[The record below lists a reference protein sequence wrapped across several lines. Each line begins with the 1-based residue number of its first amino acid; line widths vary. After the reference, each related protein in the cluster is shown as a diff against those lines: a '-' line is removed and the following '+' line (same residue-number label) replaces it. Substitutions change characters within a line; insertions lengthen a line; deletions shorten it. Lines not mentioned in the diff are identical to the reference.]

1 MARSSRQQTRAHKR
15 PRIAERPT
23 PRKQPRSDDPVIGG
37 LPLAWRFSDHDRGGP
52 WAWSGLDDASEYK
65 RVMEQLHEF
74 ERMNWNAIVGRG
86 SHEIERGR
94 LAKRARDRLEKI
106 GQDDVDHLM
115 SFRVTGKNRVWCIR
129 DRNIMRVLWWDP
141 NHSVCPALKKHT

>member
-1 MARSSRQQTRAHKR
+1 M
-15 PRIAERPT
+15 
-23 PRKQPRSDDPVIGG
+23 
-37 LPLAWRFSDHDRGGP
+37 AWRLSDHDKGGP
-52 WAWSGLDDASEYK
+52 WSWSGLDDAPEYK

-74 ERMNWNAIVGRG
+74 ERMNWNTIVGQG

-94 LAKRARDRLEKI
+94 LAKQARDRLEEI

-115 SFRVTGKNRVWCIR
+115 SFRLTGRNRVWCIR